1 MNGVTPREVVRTLL
15 VLVAVVILQFTVC
28 LNLRIAGAH
37 PDLVLGVPLVAGLVM
52 GARKGAMVGF
62 VVGIGADLLL
72 PTPFGLTALVGSV
85 TGCLAGLVTDA
96 GFEANPVLLTPMVA
110 LVGSAISVVF
120 EAALGAIVGQQ
131 QMLKADL
138 ASIVGVVGVS
148 NAVVSL
154 PLRRVLSWASSRDR
168 SPWRSAIVGGD
179 QA

>member
-120 EAALGAIVGQQ
+120 EA
-131 QMLKADL
+131 DL